1 MTRHISL
8 ITALLLGVFAACA
21 AAAEPDTTASD
32 NGLEHL
38 VPELAENPYAL
49 ESGERKFL
57 HRMSFSPAWG
67 RLGTERLFA
76 FRIAYNPNRW
86 LGYEGQIAHN
96 PGKAVHAMLH
106 SVHAVLRYP
115 LPGRFQP
122 YGIVGYGMTTVFPG
136 QSLNA
141 DPVTKN
147 TLSYGGGLEL
157 YVRSDLA
164 IRAGLQH
171 ATVFGGERGRDGIVA
186 YDYLQQT
193 IGLSFYRSIGQ

>member
-1 MTRHISL
+1 MLVAFVAS
-8 ITALLLGVFAACA
+8 A
-21 AAAEPDTTASD
+21 AAAEPKTPEASE
-32 NGLEHL
+32 GLEHL
-38 VPELAENPYAL
+38 VPELAENPYSL
-49 ESGERKFL
+49 EEGKRKFL

-76 FRIAYNPNRW
+76 FRIAYNPNPW
-86 LGYEGQIAHN
+86 LGYEGSIAHN
-96 PGKAVHAMLH
+96 PGEAVHAMLH

-122 YGIVGYGMTTVFPG
+122 YGTLGYGMTTVFPG

-147 TLSYGGGLEL
+147 TLSFGGGLEFYL
-157 YVRSDLA
+157 RSDLA
-164 IRAGLQH
+164 IRAGVQR
-171 ATVFGGERGRDGIVA
+171 ATVFGGERDRDGIVA